1 MTGCEGGF
9 VVGKHEDEEQKKT
22 ETNGE
27 RPKDKP
33 LPPPDKGGKH
43 GKGEK

>member
-1 MTGCEGGF
+1 M
-9 VVGKHEDEEQKKT
+9 GKHEDKDQKRT

-33 LPPPDKGGKH
+33 LPPADKGGKH
-43 GKGEK
+43 GKGGK